1 MKRSDIIKYYNY
13 LNDDVMIRLKIIG
26 LGRINKYKYNYLDKL
41 SLKTIPSYF
50 HIDENKG
57 LNFHPYQNNMI
68 NVIRT
73 KKELVKIYDVNKKMS
88 TIMSSIDSLMHEG
101 IDISTIDEYLYKNIC
116 SAGLFPSMF
125 GLDNFP
131 KSSSISVNDIICH
144 SVPYH
149 YNLKGGDIVS
159 VDVCGYNGFHT
170 DMASTYC
177 IGKCKGVDLKLVSTT
192 KDALYNALHVCKE
205 GAYYSDIGKI
215 VEKTATENGFH
226 VIKQFRG
233 HGIGKN
239 LHMKPFIPNYHDILL
254 ANKNERMKIGHMF
267 AIEPL
272 LCVGKGKPKLLEDRF
287 GYVMDDGSNSAHFE
301 RVVLITENG
310 YEILNDF

>member
-1 MKRSDIIKYYNY
+1 MKRSDVIKYYNY
-13 LNDDVMIRLKIIG
+13 LNDDVLLRLKIIG
-26 LGRINKYKYNYLDKL
+26 IGSINKYKQNYLTKL
-41 SLKTIPSYF
+41 PLKTIPSYF
-50 HIDENKG
+50 QIDENKG

-68 NVIRT
+68 NVLKS
-73 KKELVKIYDVNKKMS
+73 KKDLLKIYDLNQKMS
-88 TIMSSIDSLMHEG
+88 TIMSNIGSLMNEG
-101 IDISTIDEYLYKNIC
+101 IDISSIDEYLYKNIC
-116 SAGLFPSMF
+116 TVGLFPSMF

-149 YNLKGGDIVS
+149 YKLKEGDVVS

-177 IGKCKGVDLKLVSTT
+177 IGKCKGKDLKLVSTT
-192 KDALYNALHVCKE
+192 KDALYNAISICKE

-215 VEKTATENGFH
+215 VEKIAIDNGYN
-226 VIKQFRG
+226 VIKRFRG
-233 HGIGKN
+233 HGIGKK
-239 LHMKPFIPNYHDILL
+239 LHMKPFIPNYNDILS

-272 LCVGKGKPKLLEDRF
+272 LCVGTGKTHLLEDKF

-301 RVVLITENG
+301 RVVLITESG
-310 YEILNDF
+310 CQILNDF